1 MTSNEI
7 SLPTSA
13 LAPNGTP
20 PEPGSPIELQ
30 TIRGTVTRS
39 EGGTTTFRLTEIN
52 GRPIEGGDEN
62 NEGDRP
68 AEDGMPTREGLLARA
83 MKEDDEGY

>member
-20 PEPGSPIELQ
+20 PEPGSPIEIQ
-30 TIRGTVTRS
+30 TIKGTVTRS

-52 GRPIEGGDEN
+52 GRPIEGGDGQADQAADE
-62 NEGDRP
+62 
-68 AEDGMPTREGLLARA
+68 MPTREGLLARA
-83 MKEDDEGY
+83 MKEDDEGMGY